1 MAGRQLLFERERAVS
16 PRGANGAINRLRPE
30 DAAAHDWYRFVLSYP
45 PHLVRTYTER
55 FGLGPA
61 DLVLDPFCGTG
72 TTLVEAKKLGI
83 PSQGIEALRMPH
95 LAVSAKTDWTVDPA
109 GLEQAADRVAD
120 RAERVLRRDGFS
132 DTLLSSANGRH
143 PLRKLPEASQ
153 KLLLANSISPL
164 PLHKTLTLLEV
175 MSEQADPAYSRH
187 ERLALAAALVADVGN
202 LRFGP
207 EVGLGRIRD
216 DAAVV
221 ASWRSRVVRMARDI
235 RRLAHRRDVK
245 CAVHLGDARDPS
257 SLVAPQSVSA
267 VITSPP
273 YPNEKDYTRTVRLE
287 SVILGFLDERKS
299 LRESKQSLLR
309 SNTRGVYRAD
319 TDDQWVA
326 DNSRV
331 QKIARDIEA
340 RRIEYGKDSGFE
352 RLYHRVTKLYFGG
365 MLRHFQ
371 NLAPCLKPGARLA
384 YVVGDQAS
392 YLRVMIRTGE
402 LLAEIAK
409 SVGYEVDDIDLFRTR
424 PATATRSQLREE
436 VLLLRWPGS

>member
-175 MSEQADPAYSRH
+175 MSEQADPAYSRTSAW
-187 ERLALAAALVADVGN
+187 RSPPLWSRMLGISASVPRWALAE
-202 LRFGP
+202 FGTT
-207 EVGLGRIRD
+207 
-216 DAAVV
+216 
-221 ASWRSRVVRMARDI
+221 
-235 RRLAHRRDVK
+235 RRLWLRGGA
-245 CAVHLGDARDPS
+245 AS
-257 SLVAPQSVSA
+257 SVWQG
-267 VITSPP
+267 T
-273 YPNEKDYTRTVRLE
+273 
-287 SVILGFLDERKS
+287 
-299 LRESKQSLLR
+299 
-309 SNTRGVYRAD
+309 
-319 TDDQWVA
+319 
-326 DNSRV
+326 
-331 QKIARDIEA
+331 
-340 RRIEYGKDSGFE
+340 FE
-352 RLYHRVTKLYFGG
+352 GLPT
-365 MLRHFQ
+365 
-371 NLAPCLKPGARLA
+371 A
-384 YVVGDQAS
+384 
-392 YLRVMIRTGE
+392 
-402 LLAEIAK
+402 
-409 SVGYEVDDIDLFRTR
+409 
-424 PATATRSQLREE
+424 AT
-436 VLLLRWPGS
+436 